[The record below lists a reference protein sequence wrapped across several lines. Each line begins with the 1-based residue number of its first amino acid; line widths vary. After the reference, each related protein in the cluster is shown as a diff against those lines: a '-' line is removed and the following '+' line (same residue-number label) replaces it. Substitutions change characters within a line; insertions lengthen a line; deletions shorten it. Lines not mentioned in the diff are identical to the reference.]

1 MGSKYTKLRLRP
13 KLRPGPCW
21 GVYNAPSQDSWM
33 DLRGPLRVG
42 REGQSAKG
50 RREGRG
56 WDGMGRE
63 MGGEVEETRGWTLP
77 LCKNSCGHPWSHYQG
92 CKGIGSKER

>member
-56 WDGMGRE
+56 WDGKGNGR
-63 MGGEVEETRGWTLP
+63 GSRGNEGLDSAP
-77 LCKNSCGHPWSHYQG
+77 LQKFLRAPMVPLS
-92 CKGIGSKER
+92 RL